1 MTVHFVLNGRS
12 VDAESSGSLLSA
24 LRDEFGIRSAKDG
37 CAPQGQC
44 GCCTVWVD
52 GDARV
57 ACVTPLPRVEGRTVT
72 TLEGLDSEARGR
84 MTEAL
89 CATGGSQCGFC
100 TPGIVMRVAA
110 ERRADATA
118 DDLKQA
124 LLAHLCRCTGWQTI
138 VEAFV
143 GDGEPESPVDRDL
156 DAAGRRAT
164 IEGRSPQ
171 IVSPGV
177 AAGEG
182 GFADDTHPSD
192 AEVGVLD
199 GRGEWVFGPT
209 SESARS
215 AAKVVPGRRST
226 VGLTWPVEVPVDS
239 PVASDFVRTLTTGW
253 VEPAYL
259 EPDAVWCK
267 PGGEPRGPLVN
278 GGAFG
283 AKTSS
288 WLADQARRL
297 AAERGRTVRLVLS
310 REDVVRLG
318 AKRPP
323 MAAGI
328 RADGTGHLW
337 LRRTDGAPEALA
349 AFAPNWRCTEV
360 DAAGPP
366 TSVDA
371 RAALWAEIAVL
382 RASIVEPGEFG
393 DLIEAPNGARAWARV
408 DDERVRVRVACGRA
422 LDTAVL
428 RSYCIGAAHMA
439 LGWVR
444 SEGIAV
450 GIDGNVHDLTI
461 RSFGVLRAIDMPVV
475 EVEIVDDDSE
485 PVNGS
490 DAVFAAVAAAAW
502 RHEEFAPRWPTRR
515 AR

>member
-1 MTVHFVLNGRS
+1 MTVRFVLNGRP

-52 GDARV
+52 GEARV
-57 ACVTPLPRVEGRTVT
+57 ACVTPLARVAGRAVT
-72 TLEGLDSEARGR
+72 TLEGLDSNERSR
-84 MTEAL
+84 ITEAL

-100 TPGIVMRVAA
+100 TPGIVMRLAA
-110 ERRADATA
+110 ERRTSATA
-118 DDLKQA
+118 DDVKQA

-143 GDGEPESPVDRDL
+143 GDGELQDPTRDT

-164 IEGRSPQ
+164 IEGGSAQ

-182 GFADDTHPSD
+182 GFADDTHPD
-192 AEVGVLD
+192 GADVGVLD
-199 GRGEWVFGPT
+199 PRGEWVFGPT
-209 SESARS
+209 TATARLS
-215 AAKVVPGRRST
+215 AKVVPGRRST
-226 VGLTWPVEVPVDS
+226 VGLTWPIEIPVES
-239 PVASDFVRTLTTGW
+239 PLTSDFVRTLTTCW
-253 VEPAYL
+253 VDPAYL
-259 EPDAVWCK
+259 EPDAVWCE
-267 PGGEPRGPLVN
+267 PGGEPHGPLVN

-283 AKTSS
+283 GKASS
-288 WLADQARRL
+288 WLADEARRL
-297 AAERGRTVRLVLS
+297 ATERGRAVRLVLS
-310 REDVVRLG
+310 REDVVRRG
-318 AKRPP
+318 PKRPP
-323 MAAGI
+323 LAAGI
-328 RADGTGHLW
+328 RADGSGHVW
-337 LRRTDGAPEALA
+337 LRRTDGASDVMAND
-349 AFAPNWRCTEV
+349 APGWTWTEV
-360 DAAGPP
+360 DVAGPP
-366 TSVDA
+366 TSVDV

-382 RASIVEPGEFG
+382 RASITEPD
-393 DLIEAPNGARAWARV
+393 DLFDRVDAPNGARAWARV
-408 DDERVRVRVACGRA
+408 DDERVRVRVRCGRA
-422 LDTAVL
+422 LDPTVL

-450 GIDGNVHDLTI
+450 DDRGTVHDLTI
-461 RSFGVLRAIDMPVV
+461 RSFGVLRATEMPSV
-475 EVEIVDDDSE
+475 EVEIVDDDSD

-502 RHEEFAPRWPTRR
+502 RHASFAPRWPTQR